1 MNQSEAT
8 LITLSGSIG
17 VAEIAELHTGVVR
30 AAEEGRK
37 ITFDFSETRDVDA
50 SILQLLLASSAAAKK
65 DVATISLR
73 GVSDSL
79 AESFESFGAGEIL
92 SMVESAPPQAAVPAE
107 QAG

>member
-92 SMVESAPPQAAVPAE
+92 SMVEGAPPMVAVPTE